1 MSEHHQHHHGPE
13 SDRGLLVAVGINVL
27 LTLAQVMGGIIS
39 GSLSL
44 IADALHNLSDAASLG
59 IALFARTLS
68 RKPADEFKTFGYQRA
83 EVIAALI
90 NLTLLVTISLYLIY
104 EAIWRIVEPQVIT
117 GWIIILVAGIA
128 LIIDMITALITF
140 RMSKDSINMKAAFLH
155 NLSDALASIGVIM
168 AGTLILLYEWYWVD
182 TLITFLIAGF
192 VLWQGLTLLPK
203 TIHLLM
209 EGTPEELSS
218 EDIKLSAEKI
228 NQVED
233 VHHIHIWHLDEH
245 RIALEAHV
253 VVTADELKEVEVI
266 KDKLKLLLKDEFNI
280 THSTLEFES
289 HIDANC
295 DESDSIILT

>member
-1 MSEHHQHHHGPE
+1 MSLKDHQHHHRKPE

-27 LTLAQVMGGIIS
+27 LTFAQIMGGIIS

-59 IALFARTLS
+59 IALFARKIS

-90 NLTLLVTISLYLIY
+90 NLTLLITISLYLIY

-117 GWIIILVAGIA
+117 GWIMVLVAGIA
-128 LIIDMITALITF
+128 LIIDTITALITYK
-140 RMSKDSINMKAAFLH
+140 MSKSSINMKAAFLH
-155 NLSDALASIGVIM
+155 NLADALASIGVIL
-168 AGTLILLYEWYWVD
+168 AGSFILLYEWYWVD
-182 TLITFLIAGF
+182 TLVTFFIAGF

-209 EGTPEELSS
+209 EGTPEDLSS
-218 EDIKLSAEKI
+218 EDIKLSAEQI
-228 NQVED
+228 NGVED
-233 VHHIHIWHLDEH
+233 VHHIHVWHLDEH

-253 VVTADELKEVEVI
+253 VVTANELKEVEVI
-266 KDKLKLLLKDEFNI
+266 KDKLKQLLKDKFNI
-280 THSTLEFES
+280 THSTLEFEH

-295 DESDSIILT
+295 DESD

>member
-1 MSEHHQHHHGPE
+1 MSLKDHQHHHRKPE

-27 LTLAQVMGGIIS
+27 LTFAQIMGGIIS

-59 IALFARTLS
+59 IALFARKIS

-90 NLTLLVTISLYLIY
+90 NLTLLITISLYLIY
-104 EAIWRIVEPQVIT
+104 EAIWRIVEPQAIT
-117 GWIIILVAGIA
+117 GWIMMLVAGIA
-128 LIIDMITALITF
+128 LIVDTITALITYK
-140 RMSKDSINMKAAFLH
+140 MSKSSINMKAAFLH
-155 NLSDALASIGVIM
+155 NLADALASIGVIL
-168 AGTLILLYEWYWVD
+168 AGSFILLYEWYWVD
-182 TLITFLIAGF
+182 TLVTFFIAGF

-209 EGTPEELSS
+209 EGTPEDLSS
-218 EDIKLSAEKI
+218 EDIKLSAEQI
-228 NQVED
+228 NGVED
-233 VHHIHIWHLDEH
+233 VHHIHVWHLDEH

-253 VVTADELKEVEVI
+253 VVTANELKEVEVI
-266 KDKLKLLLKDEFNI
+266 KDKLKQLLKDKFNI
-280 THSTLEFES
+280 THSTLEFEH

-295 DESDSIILT
+295 DESD

>member
-1 MSEHHQHHHGPE
+1 MSLKDHQHHHRKPE

-27 LTLAQVMGGIIS
+27 LTFAQIMGGIIS

-59 IALFARTLS
+59 IALFARKIS

-90 NLTLLVTISLYLIY
+90 NLTLLITISLYLIY

-117 GWIIILVAGIA
+117 GWIMVLVAGIA
-128 LIIDMITALITF
+128 LIVDTITALITYK
-140 RMSKDSINMKAAFLH
+140 MSKSSINMKAVFLH
-155 NLSDALASIGVIM
+155 NLADALASIGVIL
-168 AGTLILLYEWYWVD
+168 AGSFILLYEWYWVD
-182 TLITFLIAGF
+182 TLVTFFIAGF

-209 EGTPEELSS
+209 EGTPEDLSS
-218 EDIKLSAEKI
+218 EDIKLSAEQI
-228 NQVED
+228 NGVED
-233 VHHIHIWHLDEH
+233 VHHIHVWHLDEH

-253 VVTADELKEVEVI
+253 VVTANELKEVEVI
-266 KDKLKLLLKDEFNI
+266 KDKLKQLLKDKFNI
-280 THSTLEFES
+280 THSTLEFEH

-295 DESDSIILT
+295 DESD